1 MHRQPGPLSDT
12 LPGERPITDYRD
24 GSLTLTDRRVV
35 HRPRGPARDE
45 FQSVAVAEVGMVGL
59 IRRRKVQY
67 ALFSVPLLLVLIGFS
82 GAMIDGHPAPLI
94 VFSLFAL
101 VTLPLPWLGRRPLAI
116 HIAALKNRIEVPVP
130 KRHRAE
136 ALDFVRAVEAARFA
150 DQEAE
155 DPASTRVP
163 TTHAFQ
169 G

>member
-1 MHRQPGPLSDT
+1 MHRHVGPFGDV
-12 LPGERPITDYRD
+12 LPGERHITDYRD
-24 GSLTLTDRRVV
+24 GSLSLTDRRVLY
-35 HRPRGPARDE
+35 RPKGPERDE
-45 FQSVAVAEVGMVGL
+45 FQSLSLSKVSLVGL

-67 ALFSVPLLLVLIGFS
+67 ALFSVPLILVLIGFS

-116 HIAALKNRIEVPVP
+116 HIAALNHRIEVPVP

-136 ALDFVRAVEAARFA
+136 ALDFVRAVEAARHA
-150 DQEAE
+150 DQEPE

-163 TTHAFQ
+163 TTHPFH